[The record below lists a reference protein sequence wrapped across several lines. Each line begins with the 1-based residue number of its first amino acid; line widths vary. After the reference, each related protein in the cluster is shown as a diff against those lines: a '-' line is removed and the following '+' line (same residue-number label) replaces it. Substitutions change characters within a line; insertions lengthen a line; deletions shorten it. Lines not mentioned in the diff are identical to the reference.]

1 MKGKIITSILNQG
14 ILSVFNLLI
23 SIYLIKV
30 LSFNSFGQY
39 SLIFA
44 IGMTLISFQNSLIV
58 TPMAIRTKKRVLHGF
73 SKYISFYNTIELIYL
88 LIAFFIAFFI
98 MIFSKLSLI
107 AVGLYLV
114 SFCLR
119 EYIKSLLLIDFNVRK
134 VFFLDVVFIL
144 LSLLFL
150 FLNKALYQIT
160 PNSVLLM
167 LGGASLCAALIPL
180 LYLKLKLTFSVT
192 KIYRFYSMK
201 IWSISKWSSI
211 GVLITEIHSRLYIIV
226 LTTFYSAEILG
237 LVQAARVFFGPLN
250 LLINGWIRVARNYL
264 TSLLGSNSLSKF
276 GQFYKLSIICVVVIN
291 VLILFLIYFTW
302 AFVEDYLFSD
312 AEEKMFLTVFLW
324 GVCVAIIQLR
334 MVTSTALQAF
344 DVFKI
349 QTLFNLVAS
358 LSTVISMAF
367 IIVFSDWRYVPLS
380 IAFGELVLLIM
391 SYIYLNKLKRVQSA

>member
-23 SIYLIKV
+23 SIYLIRI
-30 LSFNSFGQY
+30 LSFESFGQY

-58 TPMAIRTKKRVLHGF
+58 TPMAIRTKKRVLNGF
-73 SKYISFYNTIELIYL
+73 SKYINFYNTIELLYL
-88 LIAFFIAFFI
+88 VVASFIAFFI
-98 MIFSKLSLI
+98 TIYSQLSLI

-134 VFFLDVVFIL
+134 VFFLDVVFIS
-144 LSLLFL
+144 LSLLLL
-150 FLNKALYQIT
+150 FLNKLLYQIT
-160 PNSVLLM
+160 PNSVLLL
-167 LGGASLCAALIPL
+167 LGLASLCAALIPL
-180 LYLKLKLTFSVT
+180 LYLKLKLTFSIIKV
-192 KIYRFYSMK
+192 YRFYSVK
-201 IWSISKWSSI
+201 IWSIAKWSSI
-211 GVLITEIHSRLYIIV
+211 GVLITEIHSRLYIVV
-226 LTTFYSAEILG
+226 LTAFYSAEILG

-250 LLINGWIRVARNYL
+250 LLINGWIRVARNHL
-264 TSLLGSNSLSKF
+264 ASLVGTNSLRKF
-276 GQFYKLSIICVVVIN
+276 GQFYTLSIICVVFLN
-291 VLILFLIYFTW
+291 VFILFLIYFTW

-312 AEEKMFLTVFLW
+312 AKQEMFLTVFLW
-324 GVCVAIIQLR
+324 GLCVAIIQLR

-358 LSTVISMAF
+358 LSTVISMTF
-367 IIVFSDWRYVPLS
+367 IIIFFDWRYVPLS